1 MRSNRLLAG
10 ALVLVTVLL
19 AAAGELL
26 VLRHVG
32 DWLGL
37 ALLAAAVGAAVAAW
51 LALGAPVTRRQIGPG
66 RIDPGRSD
74 S

>member
-1 MRSNRLLAG
+1 MKSNRLLAG
-10 ALVLVTVLL
+10 VLVLVTIFL

-37 ALLAAAVGAAVAAW
+37 ALLAAAIGTAVASW
-51 LALGAPVTRRQIGPG
+51 VALGRPVTRHQIGPA
-66 RIDPGRSD
+66 RIDR
-74 S
+74 